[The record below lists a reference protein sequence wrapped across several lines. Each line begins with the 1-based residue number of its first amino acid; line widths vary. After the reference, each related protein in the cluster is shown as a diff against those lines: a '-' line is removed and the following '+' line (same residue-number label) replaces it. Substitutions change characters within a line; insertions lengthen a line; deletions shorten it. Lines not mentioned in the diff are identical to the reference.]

1 MTTLPWTGERYLPWG
16 EDPVTAYEH
25 WHRYAFAAQ
34 FAAGKRVLDLAS
46 GEGYGSAVLAATAR
60 QVVACDVDEKAVR
73 HARSKYPGANLNF
86 IVGSVMEIPLRETG
100 FDVIV
105 CFEAI
110 EHVPSPE
117 GMLHEVKRLL
127 AAEGVF
133 IVSTPNKLEYKKIES
148 SNPFHVKEYDFEEFQ
163 GLLSR
168 YFKQMRFLGQRVYC
182 NSSLWPLSA
191 SNRGVVSEH
200 LLDRKDAGFLLSN
213 VEIRVPLYFVGM
225 ASDAGRLPE
234 VTGTVLVDSTNSLMR
249 EAERIQK
256 ETAAKVSAREEALA
270 WREDLLKQA
279 QAVIASHEQALAWK
293 EDQWKQAQT
302 AIASHAQA
310 LAWKEDQW
318 KQAQATIVSQEQAL
332 AWRESQVR
340 EQGRALEFLRGENE
354 RLAAELNA
362 IKSGRIWR
370 AIQKVL
376 RTRDRLL
383 PPGSPRRALYNR
395 LTGSKP

>member
-213 VEIRVPLYFVGM
+213 VETRVPLYFVGM
-225 ASDAGRLPE
+225 ASDDIRLPD

-249 EAERIQK
+249 EAERIQG

-270 WREDLLKQA
+270 WREGQLEQTQTALAWREDLLQQA
-279 QAVIASHEQALAWK
+279 QAELAWK
-293 EDQWKQAQT
+293 EDQG
-302 AIASHAQA
+302 
-310 LAWKEDQW
+310 
-318 KQAQATIVSQEQAL
+318 KQAQATIASHEQAL

-340 EQGRALEFLRGENE
+340 EQERALEFLRGENE

-395 LTGSKP
+395 LTGSKAG